1 MEQAPG
7 DQIHFDGEEAGTG
20 HSAPGADLF
29 AAGFLIALSILVMIA
44 SVQLPV
50 PGGLRT
56 APGLLP
62 FMTGA
67 SLAVMALM
75 LGHSAW
81 KRRKAGVVMH
91 SDDARDH
98 VEDKR
103 VLLLAAVVAIYIL
116 ALQFLAFQVFW
127 SIAGVSLVLSAFEP
141 VTIVALSAIIHVSWR
156 GALWVTVAISA
167 FWTIFLSLAFQKI
180 FLIPLPG
187 GF

>member
-1 MEQAPG
+1 MEKSPG
-7 DQIHFDGEEAGTG
+7 DQIKFDGEEAGAG

-29 AAGFLIALSILVMIA
+29 AAGFLIALSILVMVA

-50 PGGLRT
+50 PGDLRT

-62 FMTGA
+62 FLTGA

-81 KRRKAGVVMH
+81 KRRKAGVVMNPE
-91 SDDARDH
+91 DARNKE
-98 VEDKR
+98 EDKR
-103 VLLLAAVVAIYIL
+103 ALLLAAVVAIYIL
-116 ALQFLAFQVFW
+116 ALQYLAFQVYW
-127 SIAGVSLVLSAFEP
+127 TVAGVPIVLSAFEP

-156 GALWVTVAISA
+156 GALWVTVSISA
-167 FWTIFLSLAFQKI
+167 FWTLLLSLVFQKL